1 MATPF
6 ADVGGQL
13 FERVFGSILWTGLGL
28 FSILLIC
35 GVFYYFVFY
44 KRKFDIVVKVNSERA
59 GDKNKIIYD
68 RAAILVER
76 KTGVKYFKLWKLKKP
91 LPVPQFNV
99 LQTSDKGDYLELSRT
114 GEDQFYFLT
123 PTIIDKKQVV
133 KEDGKFYP
141 IAVQKATK
149 IEVDLDYWNVKRK
162 LMNKKMFDSEGL
174 LMKLLPYIPIIVGG
188 MIMIFMLY
196 ILMDHL
202 PGILSEMRLLYEAQ
216 AQVAAAEVTVYGS

>member
-13 FERVFGSILWTGLGL
+13 VDRVFGSILWTGLGL
-28 FSILLIC
+28 LVVCLIF
-35 GVFYYFVFY
+35 GAFYYFVFY
-44 KRKFDIVVKVNSERA
+44 KRKFDIIVKINSERA
-59 GDKNKIIYD
+59 GDKNKILYD
-68 RAAILVER
+68 RAAILIER
-76 KTGVKYFKLWKLKKP
+76 QSGAKYFKLWKLKKS

-141 IAVQKATK
+141 IAAQKATK
-149 IEVDLDYWNVKRK
+149 IDVDLEYWNVKRK
-162 LMNKKMFDSEGL
+162 LMNKKMFDSEGF
-174 LMKLLPYIPIIVGG
+174 LMKILPYLPIIVGG
-188 MIMIFMLY
+188 MVMIFMLY

-202 PGILSEMRLLYEAQ
+202 PNILGEMRTLYEVQAQ
-216 AQVAAAEVTVYGS
+216 ACAAQVTTYGS